1 MGKRLV
7 VTRVKDGEGNQ
18 YDYKGEKS
26 KSCDSTVEYLD
37 YGGGF
42 IRLYK
47 G

>member
-1 MGKRLV
+1 M

-26 KSCDSTVEYLD
+26 KFYVSTVEYLD

-42 IRLYK
+42 IRLYRDNIV
-47 G
+47 